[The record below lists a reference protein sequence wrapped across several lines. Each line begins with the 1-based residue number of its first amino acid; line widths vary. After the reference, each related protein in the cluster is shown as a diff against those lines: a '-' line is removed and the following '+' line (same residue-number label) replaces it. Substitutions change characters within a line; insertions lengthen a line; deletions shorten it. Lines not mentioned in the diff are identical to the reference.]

1 MMVLANSI
9 PHQYL
14 SDYVTSKQATTQ
26 PEWMMEVNRLKQEDK
41 DGKFKGLE
49 MELARTIMEIMFS
62 ARRKQPMKSVS
73 NIAPHN
79 Y

>member
-1 MMVLANSI
+1 MFQI
-9 PHQYL
+9 Y

-49 MELARTIMEIMFS
+49 MELARTI
-62 ARRKQPMKSVS
+62 V
-73 NIAPHN
+73 
-79 Y
+79 